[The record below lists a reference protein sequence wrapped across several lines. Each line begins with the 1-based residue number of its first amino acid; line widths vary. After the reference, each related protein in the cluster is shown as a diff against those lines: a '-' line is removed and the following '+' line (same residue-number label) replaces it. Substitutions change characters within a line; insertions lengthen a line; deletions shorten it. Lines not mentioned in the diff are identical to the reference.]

1 MKGDGL
7 LSELKTRQRGFDM
20 YKVRKIKFINH
31 PILKNMELNFVGMGG
46 KAVDTVIFAGENG
59 CGKSTIIDEL
69 YKVVAG
75 QLPVSNITEYE
86 VDGRI
91 YTVRITKKSE
101 STYSSACLDKN
112 GNSTNVQLPA
122 FAAIFSDVDIN
133 FHSKGISTVTSMTLD
148 EQYRCKRSDSN
159 LPTTINQLLIDIQ
172 ALDDAEIARKLR
184 ENPTVPYAN
193 MKIDGR
199 MNRFRNA
206 FRRMFDNLE
215 YSGID
220 NQNGEKVVLFKKFD
234 ELIPIDSLSSG
245 EKQIVYRGSFLLRDI
260 NALNGAFVFID
271 EPEISLHPLWQ
282 MKIMDFY
289 KGIFTNDAEQQTSQM
304 FVVTHSPFIIHNE
317 NRRNDK
323 VIVLA
328 RDEEGQIVIREE
340 PEYYKCSSVELV
352 KDAFNV
358 TLFNEGHST
367 IYLEGRTDEKYFN
380 KALEVYDYTVP
391 FSFRWVGYQK
401 DNGQEEN
408 TGKTALDKA
417 YLFLV
422 GRNLSEKNVCLFD
435 CDTGRKECMR
445 NNTYIRVIPTFQNS
459 KGMKKGIENAL
470 VLDDIDM
477 SAFYLPRTI
486 KGDYGDDTIKKEFQK
501 MKFCNEL
508 CSMPNEVLIKVF
520 ANLKTVID
528 SLLEIFD

>member
-1 MKGDGL
+1 
-7 LSELKTRQRGFDM
+7 M
-20 YKVRKIKFINH
+20 YKVRKIKFIDH
-31 PILKNMELNFVGMGG
+31 PILKNMELNFVGKDG

-86 VDGRI
+86 VDGEI
-91 YTVRITKKSE
+91 YTVRIVNKSDDIDSIE
-101 STYSSACLDKN
+101 FFDKN
-112 GNSTNVQLPA
+112 GNSTYVKLPA
-122 FAAIFSDVDIN
+122 FSAIFSDVDIN
-133 FHSKGISTVTSMTLD
+133 FHSNGISTVTSMTLD

-159 LPTTINQLLIDIQ
+159 LPTAINQLLIDIQ
-172 ALDDAEIARKLR
+172 ALDDAEIAKKLR
-184 ENPTVPYAN
+184 ENPTIPYSN
-193 MKIDGR
+193 IEIDER

-220 NQNGEKVVLFKKFD
+220 NRDGKKVVLFKKND
-234 ELIPIDSLSSG
+234 DLVPIDSLSSG
-245 EKQIVYRGSFLLRDI
+245 EKQIVYRGCFLLRDI
-260 NALNGAFVFID
+260 NALNGAFAFID

-289 KGIFTNDAEQQTSQM
+289 KGIFTNKAEKQTSQM

-328 RDEEGQIVIREE
+328 RDEEGQIVIREKT
-340 PEYYKCSSVELV
+340 EYYKCSSVELV

-358 TLFNEGHST
+358 TLFDEGHST
-367 IYLEGRTDEKYFN
+367 VYLEGRTDEKYFN

-417 YLFLV
+417 YLFLI
-422 GRNLSEKNVCLFD
+422 GRNLLEKNVCLFD
-435 CDTGRKECMR
+435 CDTGRKECMK
-445 NNTYIRVIPTFQNS
+445 NNTYIRVIPTFSNS
-459 KGMKKGIENAL
+459 KGMQKGIENAL

-477 SAFYLPRTI
+477 SSFYLSRTI

-501 MKFCNEL
+501 MKFCNSL
-508 CSMPNEVLIKVF
+508 CSMPKEVLIKVF

-528 SLLEIFD
+528 SLLEIFA

>member
-1 MKGDGL
+1 
-7 LSELKTRQRGFDM
+7 M

>member
-1 MKGDGL
+1 
-7 LSELKTRQRGFDM
+7 M

-31 PILKNMELNFVGMGG
+31 PIFKNMEFNFVGMDG

-59 CGKSTIIDEL
+59 CGKSTIVDEL

-75 QLPVSNITEYE
+75 QMPVSNITEYE
-86 VDGRI
+86 VDGEI
-91 YTVRITKKSE
+91 YTIQIINE
-101 STYSSACLDKN
+101 SNGRDMIEYFDKN
-112 GNSTNVQLPA
+112 GYRTHVELPA

-159 LPTTINQLLIDIQ
+159 LPITINQLLIDIQ
-172 ALDDAEIARKLR
+172 ALDDAEITKKAR
-184 ENPTVPYAN
+184 ENPTIPYVN
-193 MKIDGR
+193 MKIDER

-220 NQNGEKVVLFKKFD
+220 NQNGEKVVLFKKYD

-328 RDEEGQIVIREE
+328 RDEEGQIIIREE

-367 IYLEGRTDEKYFN
+367 IFLEGRTDEKYFN

-391 FSFRWVGYQK
+391 FSFRWVGYQN

-417 YLFLV
+417 YLFLA

-445 NNTYIRVIPTFQNS
+445 NNTYIRVIPTFSNS

-477 SAFYLPRTI
+477 NAFYLSRTI

>member
-1 MKGDGL
+1 
-7 LSELKTRQRGFDM
+7 
-20 YKVRKIKFINH
+20 
-31 PILKNMELNFVGMGG
+31 
-46 KAVDTVIFAGENG
+46 
-59 CGKSTIIDEL
+59 
-69 YKVVAG
+69 
-75 QLPVSNITEYE
+75 
-86 VDGRI
+86 
-91 YTVRITKKSE
+91 
-101 STYSSACLDKN
+101 
-112 GNSTNVQLPA
+112 
-122 FAAIFSDVDIN
+122 
-133 FHSKGISTVTSMTLD
+133 
-148 EQYRCKRSDSN
+148 
-159 LPTTINQLLIDIQ
+159 
-172 ALDDAEIARKLR
+172 
-184 ENPTVPYAN
+184 
-193 MKIDGR
+193 
-199 MNRFRNA
+199 
-206 FRRMFDNLE
+206 MFDNLE

-220 NQNGEKVVLFKKFD
+220 NQNGEKVVLFKKYD

-328 RDEEGQIVIREE
+328 RNEEGQIVIREE

>member
-1 MKGDGL
+1 
-7 LSELKTRQRGFDM
+7 M

-31 PILKNMELNFVGMGG
+31 PILKNLEFNFVGMDG

-59 CGKSTIIDEL
+59 CGKSIIINEL

-75 QLPVSNITEYE
+75 KQPVSNITEYE
-86 VDGRI
+86 IDGEI
-91 YTVRITKKSE
+91 YTVQINKNE
-101 STYSSACLDKN
+101 SKYSTACYDKN
-112 GNSTNVQLPA
+112 GKSVNMELPA

-148 EQYRCKRSDSN
+148 EQYRSKRSDSN

-172 ALDDAEIARKLR
+172 ALDEAEIAKKVR

-193 MKIDGR
+193 MEIDER

-206 FRRMFDNLE
+206 FQRIFDNLE

-220 NQNGEKVVLFKKFD
+220 NQNGEKIVLFKKND

-260 NALNGAFVFID
+260 NAINGAFVFID

-289 KGIFTNDAEQQTSQM
+289 KDIFTNDNEQQTSQM

-317 NRRNDK
+317 NRKNDK

-328 RDEEGQIVIREE
+328 RNEERQIVIKDE
-340 PEYYKCSSVELV
+340 PEYYKCSSVEMI
-352 KDAFNV
+352 KDAFNI
-358 TLFNEGHST
+358 TLFSEGHPT
-367 IYLEGRTDEKYFN
+367 VYLEGRTDEKYFN
-380 KALEVYDYTVP
+380 KALEVYGYDVP
-391 FSFRWVGYQK
+391 FSFKWVGYLK
-401 DNGQEEN
+401 DNGREEN
-408 TGKTALDKA
+408 TGKPALDKA

-422 GRNLSEKNVCLFD
+422 GRNLPEKNVCLFD
-435 CDTGRKECMR
+435 CDTGREECMK
-445 NNTYIRVIPTFQNS
+445 NNTYIRVIPKFPNS
-459 KGMKKGIENAL
+459 KDMQKGIENAL

-477 SAFYLPRTI
+477 KSYYLPRI
-486 KGDYGDDTIKKEFQK
+486 IKKGDYGDDTIKNEFQK
-501 MKFCNEL
+501 MKLCDEL

>member
-1 MKGDGL
+1 
-7 LSELKTRQRGFDM
+7 M

-31 PILKNMELNFVGMGG
+31 PIFKNMEFNFVGMDG

-59 CGKSTIIDEL
+59 CGKSTIVDEL

-75 QLPVSNITEYE
+75 QMPVSNITEYE
-86 VDGRI
+86 VDGEI
-91 YTVRITKKSE
+91 YTIQIINE
-101 STYSSACLDKN
+101 SNGRDMIEYFDKN
-112 GNSTNVQLPA
+112 GYRTHVELPA

-159 LPTTINQLLIDIQ
+159 LPITINQLLIDIQ
-172 ALDDAEIARKLR
+172 ALDDAEITKKAR
-184 ENPTVPYAN
+184 ENPTIPYVN
-193 MKIDGR
+193 MKIDER

-220 NQNGEKVVLFKKFD
+220 NQNGEKVVLFKKYD

-328 RDEEGQIVIREE
+328 RDEEGQIIIREE

-367 IYLEGRTDEKYFN
+367 IFLEGRTDEKYFN

-391 FSFRWVGYQK
+391 FSFRWVGYQN

-417 YLFLV
+417 YLFLA

-435 CDTGRKECMR
+435 CDTGREECMR

-459 KGMKKGIENAL
+459 KGMKKGVENAL

-477 SAFYLPRTI
+477 SSYYLSHTI
-486 KGDYGDDTIKKEFQK
+486 KGDYGGDTIINEFQK
-501 MKFCNEL
+501 MKFCEDL
-508 CSMPNEVLIKVF
+508 CTMPKEVLIKVF

>member
-1 MKGDGL
+1 MMFYQFTYREVLG
-7 LSELKTRQRGFDM
+7 M

-31 PILKNMELNFVGMGG
+31 PILKSMEFNFVGMDG

-69 YKVVAG
+69 YNVVAG
-75 QLPVSNITEYE
+75 RQPVSNITEYE
-86 VDGRI
+86 VDGEI
-91 YTVRITKKSE
+91 YTVHINKKNN
-101 STYSSACLDKN
+101 STYTTACYDKN
-112 GNSTNVQLPA
+112 GNSTNVNLPA

-172 ALDDAEIARKLR
+172 ALDDAEIAKKLR
-184 ENPTVPYAN
+184 ENHKLSYEN
-193 MKIDGR
+193 MKIDER

-206 FRRMFDNLE
+206 FGKIFDDLE

-260 NALNGAFVFID
+260 NALNGAFAFID
-271 EPEISLHPLWQ
+271 EPEISLHPIWQ

-289 KGIFTNDAEQQTSQM
+289 MDIFTNDAEQQTSQM

-328 RDEEGQIVIREE
+328 RDEGGNIIIRDE
-340 PEYYKCSSVELV
+340 PEYYQSSSVELI
-352 KDAFNV
+352 KDAFNI
-358 TLFNEGHST
+358 TLFGEGHST
-367 IYLEGRTDEKYFN
+367 VYLEGRTDEKYFN
-380 KALEVYDYTVP
+380 KALEVYDYAVP
-391 FSFRWVGYQK
+391 FSFKWVGYQK

-417 YLFLV
+417 YLFLA

-435 CDTGRKECMR
+435 CDTGREEYMR

-459 KGMKKGIENAL
+459 KGMKKGVENAL

-477 SAFYLPRTI
+477 SSYYLSHTI
-486 KGDYGDDTIKKEFQK
+486 KGDYGGDTIINEFQK
-501 MKFCNEL
+501 MKFCEDL
-508 CSMPNEVLIKVF
+508 CTMPKEVLIKVF

>member
-1 MKGDGL
+1 
-7 LSELKTRQRGFDM
+7 M
-20 YKVRKIKFINH
+20 YKVRKIKFIDH
-31 PILKNMELNFVGMGG
+31 PILKNMEFSFVGIDG

-75 QLPVSNITEYE
+75 QMPASNSTEYE
-86 VDGRI
+86 VDGEI
-91 YTVRITKKSE
+91 YTVRITRESE
-101 STYSSACLDKN
+101 HSYSSEILNQN
-112 GNSTNVQLPA
+112 GNKTNINIPA
-122 FAAIFSDVDIN
+122 FSAIFSDVDIN

-159 LPTTINQLLIDIQ
+159 LPTMINQLLVDIQ
-172 ALDDAEIARKLR
+172 ALDDAEISRKSR
-184 ENPTVPYAN
+184 ENPTISYSN
-193 MKIDGR
+193 MDIDER

-206 FRRMFDNLE
+206 FRRIFDDLE

-220 NQNGEKVVLFKKFD
+220 NQNGKKVVLFKKYG

-245 EKQIVYRGSFLLRDI
+245 EKQIVYRGCFLLRDV
-260 NALNGAFVFID
+260 NALNGAFAFID

-282 MKIMDFY
+282 MKIMDY
-289 KGIFTNDAEQQTSQM
+289 YRGIFTNSSGEQTSQM

-328 RDEEGQIVIREE
+328 RNDKGQIIIRDD
-340 PEYYKCSSVELV
+340 PGYYKCSSIELV

-358 TLFNEGHST
+358 TLFDEGNPT
-367 IYLEGRTDEKYFN
+367 VYLEGRTDEKYFN

-391 FSFRWVGYQK
+391 FSFKWVGYLK

-408 TGKTALDKA
+408 TGKDALNKA
-417 YLFLV
+417 YQFLV

-435 CDTGRKECMR
+435 CDTGRNECMK
-445 NNTYIRVIPTFQNS
+445 NNVYIRVMPSYSNS

-470 VLDDIDM
+470 VLDDVDM
-477 SAFYLPRTI
+477 SPFYSSREK
-486 KGDYGDDTIKKEFQK
+486 KGDYGDTSTITEFEK
-501 MKFCNEL
+501 MRFCDSL
-508 CSMPNEVLIKVF
+508 CSMPKETLLKVF
-520 ANLKTVID
+520 TNLKTEID
-528 SLLEIFD
+528 SLIEIFA

>member
-1 MKGDGL
+1 MVYR
-7 LSELKTRQRGFDM
+7 EVFDM
-20 YKVRKIKFINH
+20 YKVRKIKFIDH
-31 PILKNMELNFVGMGG
+31 PILKNMELDFVGMDGE
-46 KAVDTVIFAGENG
+46 AVDTVIFAGENG

-86 VDGRI
+86 IDGKI
-91 YTVRITKKSE
+91 YTVQINKKSE
-101 STYSSACLDKN
+101 SMYSTACYDKD
-112 GNSTNVQLPA
+112 GNSANVELPA
-122 FAAIFSDVDIN
+122 FAAIYSDVDIN

-159 LPTTINQLLIDIQ
+159 LPTIINQLLIDIQ

-184 ENPTVPYAN
+184 ENPNIPYAN
-193 MKIDGR
+193 MTLDER
-199 MNRFRNA
+199 MDRFRNA
-206 FRRMFDNLE
+206 FRKMFDNLE

-220 NQNGEKVVLFKKFD
+220 NQNGEKVVLFKKND

-245 EKQIVYRGSFLLRDI
+245 EKQIVYRGCFLLRDI
-260 NALNGAFVFID
+260 NALNGAFAFID

-289 KGIFTNDAEQQTSQM
+289 RSIFTNSAEEQTSQM

-317 NRRNDK
+317 NRKNDK
-323 VIVLA
+323 VIVLM
-328 RDEEGQIVIREE
+328 RNEEGQIIIKDE

-358 TLFNEGHST
+358 TLFEERQST
-367 IYLEGRTDEKYFN
+367 VYLEGRTDEKYFN
-380 KALEVYDYTVP
+380 KALEVFGYDVP
-391 FSFRWVGYQK
+391 FSFKWVGYQK
-401 DNGQEEN
+401 DNGHEEN

-435 CDTGRKECMR
+435 CDTGRQECMK
-445 NNTYIRVIPTFQNS
+445 NNAYIRVIPTFSNS
-459 KGMKKGIENAL
+459 KDMKKGIENAL
-470 VLDDIDM
+470 VLDDIDV
-477 SAFYLPRTI
+477 SSFYLSRTI

-501 MKFCNEL
+501 MKFCDSL
-508 CSMPNEVLIKVF
+508 CSMPNEELTKVF

-528 SLLEIFD
+528 SLLEIFA

>member
-1 MKGDGL
+1 
-7 LSELKTRQRGFDM
+7 M

-31 PILKNMELNFVGMGG
+31 PILKNMEFNFVGMDG

-75 QLPVSNITEYE
+75 QMPVSNITEYE
-86 VDGRI
+86 VDGEI
-91 YTVRITKKSE
+91 YTIKNINGSGGMDTIE
-101 STYSSACLDKN
+101 YFDKN
-112 GNSTNVQLPA
+112 GNRTYVELPA

-172 ALDDAEIARKLR
+172 ALDDAEITKKTR
-184 ENPTVPYAN
+184 ENPTIPYAN
-193 MKIDGR
+193 MKIDER

-220 NQNGEKVVLFKKFD
+220 NQNGEKVVLFKKYD

-260 NALNGAFVFID
+260 NALNGAFAFID

-289 KGIFTNDAEQQTSQM
+289 KDIFTNDAEQQTSQM

-328 RDEEGQIVIREE
+328 RDEEGHIVIRDE
-340 PEYYKCSSVELV
+340 PEYYQCSSVELI
-352 KDAFNV
+352 KDAFNI
-358 TLFNEGHST
+358 TLFGEGHST
-367 IYLEGRTDEKYFN
+367 VYLEGRTDEKYFN
-380 KALEVYDYTVP
+380 KALEVYDYAVP
-391 FSFRWVGYQK
+391 FSFKWVGYQK

-435 CDTGRKECMR
+435 CDTGREECMR
-445 NNTYIRVIPTFQNS
+445 NNTYIRVIPTFPNS
-459 KGMKKGIENAL
+459 KGMQKGVENAL

-477 SAFYLPRTI
+477 SSYYSSRTI
-486 KGDYGDDTIKKEFQK
+486 KGDYGDDTIKNEFQK
-501 MKFCNEL
+501 MKFCNAL